1 MGLALAR
8 QLAGAGHDVRLG
20 SRDPARAREKA
31 AECGAGFG
39 GSYTAASL
47 TAEVVVLAVP
57 WQAVP
62 ATLDALDGFED
73 VILVDITN
81 PFVEGSAT
89 ELQELP
95 GTSGA
100 ELIQAMAPDAR
111 VVKACNH
118 VYSGVLRSTP
128 DFDGTTPTVFVAG
141 DDEAAKETVA
151 ALVLDLGYEPADA
164 GGLVSAR
171 YLEPLAALMTTLD
184 RNARGTA
191 VHALKL
197 LRRERVSD
205 RRRGEDRER
214 DLAAAGLEPPSY

>member
-31 AECGAGFG
+31 AEVGAGFG

-47 TAEVVVLAVP
+47 TADVVVLAVP

-62 ATLDALDGFED
+62 ETLDVLDGFED

-89 ELQELP
+89 ELLELP

-111 VVKACNH
+111 VVKAWNH
-118 VYSGVLRSTP
+118 VYSGVLRRAP
-128 DFDGTTPTVFVAG
+128 DFDGTTPTVFVCG

-151 ALVLDLGYEPADA
+151 GLVLDLGYEPADA
-164 GGLVSAR
+164 GALTSAR
-171 YLEPLAALMTTLD
+171 FLEPLAALMTTLD
-184 RNARGTA
+184 RNARGQTL
-191 VHALKL
+191 HALKL
-197 LRRERVSD
+197 LRRERVSG
-205 RRRGEDRER
+205 RRRAEDRGRE
-214 DLAAAGLEPPSY
+214 LAAAGLQQPD